1 MQAGESRSTVD
12 TGGRSVRIA
21 VGLGSNVG
29 DRTANLQLGV
39 EGLVTLQTA
48 LECSSVFETQPVYV
62 TDQPPFL
69 NACCIGRTLL
79 LARPLLQALKDIEQQ
94 AGRRTDERR
103 YGPRP
108 LDLDLLL
115 YGAAVFA
122 DPDLVVPH
130 PRLRERAFVLAPLAE
145 LAFDWIVPE
154 STGHGTARVGELAR
168 AVGTEGLVRTDILL
182 SPA

>member
-79 LARPLLQALKDIEQQ
+79 LARPLLQALKDIEHQ

-103 YGPRP
+103 FGPRP

-115 YGAAVFA
+115 YGVEVFA

-145 LAFDWIVPE
+145 LAFDWTIPE
-154 STGHGTARVGELAR
+154 SGGHAQTTVGQLSSEAGR
-168 AVGTEGLVRTDILL
+168 EGIVLTNIRLN
-182 SPA
+182 AQ

>member
-12 TGGRSVRIA
+12 TGGISVRIA

-29 DRTANLQLGV
+29 DRTANLRLGV
-39 EGLVTLQTA
+39 EGLATLQTA
-48 LECSSVFETQPVYV
+48 LECSSVFETQPVYI

-79 LARPLLQALKDIEQQ
+79 SARLLLEALKDIELQ

-115 YGAAVFA
+115 YGPGVIEE
-122 DPDLVVPH
+122 PDLVVPH
-130 PRLRERAFVLAPLAE
+130 PRLRERPFVLAPLAE
-145 LAFDWIVPE
+145 LAFDWTIPE
-154 STGHGTARVGELAR
+154 SGGYAQTTVGQLSFQAGR
-168 AVGTEGLVRTDILL
+168 EGIVLTDIQLN
-182 SPA
+182 AQ